1 MISSDHR
8 ASSAASPSSKKP
20 IRLSALV
27 QEALQ
32 AYQRGD
38 LARAR
43 RYAEQAAQVAPQSEE
58 PWLLLAVLASPRA
71 SLYYIGKAL
80 ALNPASPRA
89 RQALQW
95 ARQRLVAQPAAPIP
109 APAAAPSSP
118 ELSQAAHPAVI
129 RPAPIQKLIMPQLS
143 LLPWLLSLLL
153 LSLCLALLLIAPAF
167 QAALAAEDPYLSL
180 QLSQAWSQ
188 ATPTV
193 SADRFASLQP
203 SAPPASPTI
212 PPTITPTAAA
222 PAALEPSLT
231 PTDTPTRPASAT
243 ATPFQ
248 PLPPTET
255 PTLFPTE
262 LPWTPPPPTLT
273 PTPLPLPRRPDI
285 VADDER
291 WIEVNLSLQR
301 AYAWIG
307 SQFVRGFIVS
317 TGIARYPTVTGVY
330 RIYVKYRYANMSGP
344 GYFLRDVPYV
354 MYFYKGYGLHGTYWH
369 NNFGTPMSHGC
380 VNLITEDAAWLFDWA
395 EVGTVVAIHY

>member
-1 MISSDHR
+1 MTSSDHR
-8 ASSAASPSSKKP
+8 ASAAAPPASDASH
-20 IRLSALV
+20 RLSDLV
-27 QEALQ
+27 QAALQ
-32 AYQRGD
+32 AYRRGD

-43 RYAEQAAQVAPQSEE
+43 RLAEHAAQLAPQSEE
-58 PWLLLAVLASPRA
+58 PWLLLAAIASPRA
-71 SLYYIGKAL
+71 SLYYVGKAL

-95 ARQRLVAQPAAPIP
+95 ARQRLAAHPPAPLP
-109 APAAAPSSP
+109 APAPSAPR
-118 ELSQAAHPAVI
+118 ELSQVTLPATV
-129 RPAPIQKLIMPQLS
+129 RPAPIQQLILRQSS
-143 LLPWLLSLLL
+143 LLPWLFSLLL
-153 LSLCLALLLIAPAF
+153 LGLCLVLLLIAPAF

-180 QLSQAWSQ
+180 QLSLAWAQ
-188 ATPTV
+188 T
-193 SADRFASLQP
+193 
-203 SAPPASPTI
+203 
-212 PPTITPTAAA
+212 TPTASAVSFVSLPLSGPSPSPTLIPTHTPTA
-222 PAALEPSLT
+222 TTPPAFTSSPA
-231 PTDTPTRPASAT
+231 PTDTPTSLASAT

-248 PLPPTET
+248 PLPPTDT
-255 PTLFPTE
+255 PTPFPTE

-291 WIEVNLSLQR
+291 WIEVNLSLQQ
-301 AYAWIG
+301 AYAWVG

-317 TGIARYPTVTGVY
+317 TGTARHPTVTGVY

-380 VNLITEDAAWLFDWA
+380 VNFRTEDAAWLFDWV